1 MERRFALIKH
11 THFLSDLADF
21 SVSSPADGDV
31 LEYDSSTSKWVNV
44 TVASLGGLAEA
55 VQDLAG
61 AALTDTTSVNFTYT
75 DGTGRITADVLPA
88 GVDHNSLLN
97 YVADQHVAHSGVT
110 MTAGAGLTG
119 GGDISATRTF
129 AVGAGTG
136 ITVNADAVALSAA
149 AIASLA
155 RADSALQTGDNVS
168 LLVNDAG
175 YITSSSLPTG
185 ANPTASVGLSA
196 VNGSATTFL
205 RSDGAP
211 ALSQAIAPT
220 WTGLHVWDGI
230 AGKIRLGTSALQTTA
245 LIGARG
251 STDPNV
257 LEWGHANPAG
267 YVSTIGYLSNFG
279 YPFIAFSGEGGSTMN
294 TFTSRGISPKIFL
307 GSIDATLSFGSVAS
321 ANAANQTFVE
331 AIRFNSATGAIL
343 AGGGSAASPS
353 FSFINDTN
361 TGGYLVG
368 VDVLGWATGGYTSL
382 QLSGGTASFSY
393 LTITSPSGQQAAL
406 RLTQTST
413 ADWINYIPSS
423 STSLVWYS
431 GADRMLLSAAGEL
444 AIGAVGSA
452 SVPSISLLSDTN
464 TGIYWPAAD
473 QLGFSEG
480 GTGYMVGFREV
491 PRVTSYTAT
500 RLGSVGRCMAISAGI
515 TINTGIYNAGD
526 AFSVYNDSAS
536 AITLTQGASVTM
548 RLGGTT
554 TTGSRTL
561 AARGVATLWFNS
573 ASEPIVSGPGVT

>member
-136 ITVNADAVALSAA
+136 ITVNADDVALSAA
-149 AIASLA
+149 SIASLLL
-155 RADSALQTGDNVS
+155 ADNSTQKTSPGFPSFNNSVLAGDIRNLTNPSTGI
-168 LLVNDAG
+168 G
-175 YITSSSLPTG
+175 YPMGVRFRFSSLNDDSTSPYADVIDMATYGDSSGGGYNSLYFGKGSQTIRHKYAAAGGTSWTTKTIAYTDTFSG

-211 ALSQAIAPT
+211 ALSQAIVPT
-220 WTGLHVWDGI
+220 WTGVHTFSAQSLFASASAAAPSVSFDGDTDTGLYRHSANI
-230 AGKIRLGTSALQTTA
+230 LGASAGGALKAAVTSGPEAVALCSNGANGDVYLSFYESNA
-245 LIGARG
+245 LGARK
-251 STDPNV
+251 
-257 LEWGHANPAG
+257 G
-267 YVSTIGYLSNFG
+267 YVGFPNAGNDNMAVWNQEDAGVYIGTN
-279 YPFIAFSGEGGSTMN
+279 N
-294 TFTSRGISPKIFL
+294 TSRGVF
-307 GSIDATLSFGSVAS
+307 
-321 ANAANQTFVE
+321 AANGQFLMV
-331 AIRFNSATGAIL
+331 
-343 AGGGSAASPS
+343 P
-353 FSFINDTN
+353 
-361 TGGYLVG
+361 
-368 VDVLGWATGGYTSL
+368 
-382 QLSGGTASFSY
+382 LS
-393 LTITSPSGQQAAL
+393 
-406 RLTQTST
+406 
-413 ADWINYIPSS
+413 
-423 STSLVWYS
+423 
-431 GADRMLLSAAGEL
+431 
-444 AIGAVGSA
+444 SA
-452 SVPSISLLSDTN
+452 STPDIAGNSDTN